1 MIRLIG
7 CARKIQSASI
17 LMPQIIIDNGRDGGY
32 ILKDDIFW
40 VVGWINKM
48 SSFMNVPRESGLP
61 ASRFSGCVCEA
72 ISASVHPLPE
82 D

>member
-40 VVGWINKM
+40 VVG
-48 SSFMNVPRESGLP
+48 
-61 ASRFSGCVCEA
+61 
-72 ISASVHPLPE
+72 
-82 D
+82 